1 MRFGPRIRELRK
13 AKNLSLRA
21 LAEAV
26 GVSFTYISK
35 IENEKLDFGDYPGED
50 LIAKLA
56 TALDVEADELLILE
70 WWIAGGLAEGKTVAE
85 AGAPREVLEAVARLD
100 SAAGPAAAGLVPVD
114 PASSAGGVTRVRQ
127 LWMRR
132 WRR

>member
-13 AKNLSLRA
+13 EKNLSLRA
-21 LAEAV
+21 LAVSV

-56 TALDVEADELLILE
+56 KALGVDADELLILAKK
-70 WWIAGGLAEGKTVAE
+70 IPGGIKKRVIERPDAFRRFAELDDETID
-85 AGAPREVLEAVARLD
+85 RLLEELGD
-100 SAAGPAAAGLVPVD
+100 D
-114 PASSAGGVTRVRQ
+114 K
-127 LWMRR
+127 
-132 WRR
+132 